1 MLCNNDSIPNRQ
13 RRGFRIFKSLLTIA
27 PGLQD
32 RMMAPESDGEVA
44 VIAEMVWT
52 FVYIALFFLVL
63 PMYRYRKVFL
73 VQGQTIQR
81 A

>member
-1 MLCNNDSIPNRQ
+1 
-13 RRGFRIFKSLLTIA
+13 
-27 PGLQD
+27 
-32 RMMAPESDGEVA
+32 MMAPESDGEVA